1 VSAGTAPTL
10 PRMTKKTP
18 PRDAPAPASSATSY
32 DSSAAAARRRLHA
45 LRMCATALCAMMFFW
60 VLVSP
65 GSCVASAF
73 SESGAGA
80 FSRLRRRHERDAIP
94 GIARVVPPSL
104 ITKYRAH
111 PAVCVS
117 HVLPSAVWSALV
129 PTQLHGGFRRR
140 FPRAHRVAGRV
151 VVVVVVVMT
160 AGYVAIHRR
169 RLHFHA
175 NDFPSLAEGDA
186 MSLVAPGAWR
196 ALGRA
201 VRAIAGT
208 RHGDAGASDK
218 GADAA
223 RDGFA
228 AFEHAAAA
236 WFAWTAVAT
245 VWIAARRNGAT
256 WIDAHRA
263 WATRHVGAGLSVA
276 AQRAA
281 LLVAH
286 GACRA
291 VAGDADACQSPRTQ
305 KAIFADALAFGAAAC
320 VGAAEVAVRDARR
333 IDRAKKTR

>member
-1 VSAGTAPTL
+1 
-10 PRMTKKTP
+10 
-18 PRDAPAPASSATSY
+18 
-32 DSSAAAARRRLHA
+32 
-45 LRMCATALCAMMFFW
+45 
-60 VLVSP
+60 
-65 GSCVASAF
+65 
-73 SESGAGA
+73 
-80 FSRLRRRHERDAIP
+80 
-94 GIARVVPPSL
+94 
-104 ITKYRAH
+104 
-111 PAVCVS
+111 
-117 HVLPSAVWSALV
+117 
-129 PTQLHGGFRRR
+129 
-140 FPRAHRVAGRV
+140 
-151 VVVVVVVMT
+151 
-160 AGYVAIHRR
+160 
-169 RLHFHA
+169 
-175 NDFPSLAEGDA
+175 

-208 RHGDAGASDK
+208 RPDSDAGSD
-218 GADAA
+218 AT

-236 WFAWTAVAT
+236 WFAWTALAT
-245 VWIAARRNGAT
+245 VWIAVRRNGAM

-291 VAGDADACQSPRTQ
+291 VAGAADACQSPRTQ

>member
-1 VSAGTAPTL
+1 
-10 PRMTKKTP
+10 
-18 PRDAPAPASSATSY
+18 
-32 DSSAAAARRRLHA
+32 
-45 LRMCATALCAMMFFW
+45 MMFFW

-73 SESGAGA
+73 PESGAGA
-80 FSRLRRRHERDAIP
+80 FSRIRRRHERDVVQ
-94 GIARVVPPSL
+94 GVARVVPPSL
-104 ITKYRAH
+104 IAKYRAH
-111 PAVCVS
+111 PAVCLS
-117 HVLPSAVWSALV
+117 HVLPSALWSALV

-151 VVVVVVVMT
+151 VVVVVVAMT

-175 NDFPSLAEGDA
+175 NDFPSLADGDA

-196 ALGRA
+196 AIGRA

-208 RHGDAGASDK
+208 RPGDSSGSVSDS
-218 GADAA
+218 DSDFA

-245 VWIAARRNGAT
+245 VWIAVRRNGAM

-291 VAGDADACQSPRTQ
+291 VAGAADACQSPRTQ

>member
-1 VSAGTAPTL
+1 MSAGSAPTL
-10 PRMTKKTP
+10 PRRMPKTKTP
-18 PRDAPAPASSATSY
+18 PRAASSATSS
-32 DSSAAAARRRLHA
+32 DASVAAARRRLRA
-45 LRMCATALCAMMFFW
+45 LRLCATALCAMMFFW

-73 SESGAGA
+73 PESGAGA
-80 FSRLRRRHERDAIP
+80 LSRIRRRHERDAVP

-104 ITKYRAH
+104 IAKYRAH

-117 HVLPSAVWSALV
+117 HVLPSALWSALV

-151 VVVVVVVMT
+151 VGVVAVAMT

-201 VRAIAGT
+201 LRASAGT
-208 RHGDAGASDK
+208 RPGDSSDS
-218 GADAA
+218 DSDSDSA

-245 VWIAARRNGAT
+245 VWIAVRRNGAM

-291 VAGDADACQSPRTQ
+291 VAGAADACQSPRTQ